1 MSSSTDFQGLFDAAP
16 ISLWLEDYSAL
27 KQLFETWR
35 DEGVEDLESHLR
47 ADPTRLS
54 ACIRCLKVLQV
65 NQQTLQ
71 QFGAE
76 TQQELID
83 SLDKVFSDDI
93 EQGMVREFQM
103 LWDGV
108 LDFSNQS
115 VNYTLSGQRLDIRI
129 HVRVL
134 PGHESRWDRVMVSL
148 QDISASVRD
157 LRQLSFSERY
167 ARSLFELSPVSLWVE
182 DFAGVKELMDA
193 VRASGIQDFRT
204 FLDVHPDFVARCMA
218 KIRVLDVNQHTL
230 AMFAARDKD
239 ELISR
244 QDDVFRG
251 EMRASFAEQ
260 LMDLWNGK
268 LHQVREVVNYALDG
282 ELINIHMQFAVMPG
296 HEVAWDRVLVSL
308 VDITARRKA
317 EAYLEYLGTHD
328 SLTRLRNRAYYN
340 EELNRMTRRGVW
352 PMSIVAMDLNGLKQ
366 VNDSQGHAAG
376 DALLRR
382 VGEVLTKA
390 GEELPGICMA
400 RTGGDEFVA
409 LIPGADERAAQH
421 LMSRIDSI
429 MELNNQFYPGQKLS
443 LSMGYATCKAPAEVE
458 SAIHRADQQMFRN
471 KKDHYAE
478 SGIDRRQ

>member
-16 ISLWLEDYSAL
+16 ISLWLEDYSEL

-35 DEGVEDLESHLR
+35 ADGVEDLQAHLR
-47 ADPTRLS
+47 ADQARVAECTR
-54 ACIRCLKVLQV
+54 CFRVLQV

-83 SLDKVFSDDI
+83 GLDRVFRNDMQ
-93 EQGMVREFQM
+93 QGTVRELQM

-115 VNYTLSGQRLDIRI
+115 VNYTLSGQRLDILI

-148 QDISASVRD
+148 QDITAPARD
-157 LRQLSFSERY
+157 LQQLRFSERY

-182 DFAGVKELMDA
+182 DFAGVKELMDS

-204 FLDVHPDFVARCMA
+204 FLDVHPDFVGRCMG

-230 AMFAARDKD
+230 AMFAARDKA
-239 ELISR
+239 ELMSR
-244 QDDVFRG
+244 QDDVFRD

-260 LMDLWNGK
+260 LVDLWNGK
-268 LHQVREVVNYALDG
+268 FHQVREVINYALDG
-282 ELINIHMQFAVMPG
+282 ELINIHMQFAIMPG
-296 HEVAWDRVLVSL
+296 HEAGWDRVLVSL

-352 PMSIVAMDLNGLKQ
+352 PLSIVAMDLNGLKQ

-421 LMSRIDSI
+421 LMSRIENI

-458 SAIHRADQQMFRN
+458 AAIHRADQLMFRN
-471 KKDHYAE
+471 KKDFYAE
-478 SGIDRRQ
+478 SGLDRRQ